1 MGACFLCLQARSRK
15 VYFSNLLSYFVAGNS
30 GSCNSGS
37 QPGNAREI
45 WMVFPWYEMTFA
57 ELWRS
62 RTGVFFREEV
72 EQLVGQLFQGVAC
85 LHRVQVMHGD
95 LSFSNLLMR
104 AGPCSSQ
111 LACKFGLAISDF
123 GSACVAPART
133 RPACTDEVKA
143 PELVLRVPAEQ
154 LTPAI
159 DVWAAGIFV
168 ASVCK
173 GSMFPK
179 CPECMCVLGPLTEA
193 DWPGC
198 SAMPAFLELGFA
210 RLAARCPRDSA
221 FRMWYSGGIGC
232 GEIDATVDLLEKMLT
247 WTASRRKSIADLMGH
262 SFFQGV
268 QAETQLRNALR
279 HISRECLE
287 EVVMQCGRGGVTLR
301 DVLAMSQRPPADGQP
316 VTSNSARSQ
325 TGASDEVAKPE
336 GGQGAACQTAPEEVQ
351 VAPVQGEDSDP
362 IRRIGPC
369 HGNCGRVSCK
379 HSQNHGVQP
388 VCQTCQETHHPSGRC
403 DLCRCESHRC

>member
-1 MGACFLCLQARSRK
+1 MCLQARSRK

-30 GSCNSGS
+30 GSEPGNSGS

-45 WMVFPWYEMTFA
+45 WMVFPWYEMTCA

-104 AGPCSSQ
+104 AGPCSYQ
-111 LACKFGLAISDF
+111 LACKFSLVISDF
-123 GSACVAPART
+123 GSASVVPAWT

-173 GSMFPK
+173 GSRFPK
-179 CPECMCVLGPLTEA
+179 CP
-193 DWPGC
+193 
-198 SAMPAFLELGFA
+198 SA
-210 RLAARCPRDSA
+210 C
-221 FRMWYSGGIGC
+221 
-232 GEIDATVDLLEKMLT
+232 
-247 WTASRRKSIADLMGH
+247 
-262 SFFQGV
+262 
-268 QAETQLRNALR
+268 
-279 HISRECLE
+279 
-287 EVVMQCGRGGVTLR
+287 
-301 DVLAMSQRPPADGQP
+301 
-316 VTSNSARSQ
+316 
-325 TGASDEVAKPE
+325 
-336 GGQGAACQTAPEEVQ
+336 ACW
-351 VAPVQGEDSDP
+351 G
-362 IRRIGPC
+362 
-369 HGNCGRVSCK
+369 
-379 HSQNHGVQP
+379 
-388 VCQTCQETHHPSGRC
+388 
-403 DLCRCESHRC
+403 L